1 VGLTPVLGGGGIFS
15 CRSNRWGGGQVW
27 GITGSLLLVLAVYRG
42 GGLKLCVN
50 LVGGCVDSAV
60 RNILL
65 PRKNYRTVTAP
76 PQQVHT

>member
-1 VGLTPVLGGGGIFS
+1 M
-15 CRSNRWGGGQVW
+15 W

-42 GGLKLCVN
+42 GPQAMCELS
-50 LVGGCVDSAV
+50 GGCVDSAV

-76 PQQVHT
+76 PQPPTCDTVQSYNLLEFSRNL